1 ALGVAMTD
9 HVGIMNIGMDGMM
22 LIGAFFAVVG
32 SYFLGSWLGGL
43 AAALA
48 VGALLGLFYALLV
61 VRFRSDE
68 FIIGVALNIFAGGLT
83 VFLLR
88 TMFGVSGAF
97 SDAGIVPLPT
107 LHWPWLAGVPLIGAL
122 LEGNTL
128 LVYVSWLLV
137 ALCWAFLY
145 RTPRGFWL
153 RAAGEHPQSLRS
165 LGISPDRMK
174 TQASLLCGLLGG
186 LAGAHLSLGYLT
198 MFTENMSA
206 SRGFIA
212 VACVIFGA
220 GNPPRVFLAAL
231 LFGFIDALGLRMQS
245 VGVNSN
251 LTAMAPYVVTVA
263 MMVLVVLRKRARRSS
278 L

>member
-1 ALGVAMTD
+1 
-9 HVGIMNIGMDGMM
+9 
-22 LIGAFFAVVG
+22 
-32 SYFLGSWLGGL
+32 
-43 AAALA
+43 
-48 VGALLGLFYALLV
+48 
-61 VRFRSDE
+61 
-68 FIIGVALNIFAGGLT
+68 
-83 VFLLR
+83 
-88 TMFGVSGAF
+88 
-97 SDAGIVPLPT
+97 
-107 LHWPWLAGVPLIGAL
+107 
-122 LEGNTL
+122 
-128 LVYVSWLLV
+128 V
-137 ALCWAFLY
+137 ALCWVFLY

-165 LGISPDRMK
+165 AGISPDTMK

-263 MMVLVVLRKRARRSS
+263 MMVLVVLRRRARQKCI
-278 L
+278 